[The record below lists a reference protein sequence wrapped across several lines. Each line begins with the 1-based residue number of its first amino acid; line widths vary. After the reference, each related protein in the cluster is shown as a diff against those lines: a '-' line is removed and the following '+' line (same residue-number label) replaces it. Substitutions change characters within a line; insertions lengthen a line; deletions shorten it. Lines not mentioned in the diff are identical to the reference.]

1 MEVTKAF
8 FMQIYVNRNNQQL
21 GPYTEEEL
29 KTLLATGTL
38 SAQDHAWWQG
48 QATWVPLSQTPFAA
62 SLPGGT
68 PPIPGTP
75 AAYPGNAY
83 ATTSNMAI
91 WSLVCAC
98 LIPLCSLLSAI
109 PAIILGHLSLGEIK
123 RNPGM
128 KGRGMALAGLIIG
141 YSLTLILIFVIAIS
155 VLIALGNQV
164 KSTTLQIQEK
174 QSSSDS
180 GDIDQPKAT
189 PSDSNTNSTPAI
201 TP

>member
-1 MEVTKAF
+1 
-8 FMQIYVNRNNQQL
+8 MQIYVHRNNQQL
-21 GPYTEEEL
+21 GPYTEGEL

-38 SAQDHAWWQG
+38 SPQDHAWWQG
-48 QATWVPLSQTPFAA
+48 QATWVPLSQTPF
-62 SLPGGT
+62 GQVVT
-68 PPIPGTP
+68 PPVPPIHPPGTTAP
-75 AAYPGNAY
+75 YPSDVY

-98 LIPLCSLLSAI
+98 LIPLCSLVSAI
-109 PAIILGHLSLGEIK
+109 PSIILGHLSLSEIK

-128 KGRGMALAGLIIG
+128 KGRGLALAGLIISYG
-141 YSLTLILIFVIAIS
+141 LILISVVAIS

-164 KSTTLQIQEK
+164 KSTFKEIQDK
-174 QSSSDS
+174 QEAAQKQNSSDSSSDT
-180 GDIDQPKAT
+180 DQPKAT